1 MHKWE
6 INHLDKRKSN
16 GASPISCKW
25 IFYFNEISINEL
37 RLYTEWV
44 LNTSQNS
51 NAICFQAGSDLLLT
65 NVTTQDAGT
74 YTCLI
79 STSSPDSSA
88 LLNDSADIYESMDDI
103 YVEAMKIKVI
113 IRTVPGPVSRLSLR
127 ISTILGVLMW
137 EFKKNMSGGYPLK
150 SFTAE
155 FRQTAKNNET
165 SREWERLD
173 PINIAP
179 NVVKFLFFFF

>member
-1 MHKWE
+1 M
-6 INHLDKRKSN
+6 
-16 GASPISCKW
+16 
-25 IFYFNEISINEL
+25 
-37 RLYTEWV
+37 
-44 LNTSQNS
+44 
-51 NAICFQAGSDLLLT
+51 LT

-79 STSSPDSSA
+79 STSSPDASA
-88 LLNDSADIYESMDDI
+88 LLNDSAEIYQNMDDT
-103 YVEAMKIKVI
+103 YVEAMKVNIV

-155 FRQTAKNNET
+155 FRQFARNNEPLHV
-165 SREWERLD
+165 WERLD
-173 PINIAP
+173 PTNIAP
-179 NVVKFLFFFF
+179 NVVIVFGFPLNISLHL